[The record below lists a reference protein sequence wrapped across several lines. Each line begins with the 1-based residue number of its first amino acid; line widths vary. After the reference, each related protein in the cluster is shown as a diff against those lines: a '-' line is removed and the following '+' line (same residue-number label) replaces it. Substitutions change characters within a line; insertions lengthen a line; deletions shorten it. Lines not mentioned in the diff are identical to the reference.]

1 MFVRARKNGH
11 DWEEFEEMI
20 LSSRPRFVRL
30 AYSILRNKEDAEDAV
45 QDALVSAFRY
55 LRGFEG
61 RSALT
66 TWFTRVVLNAALMI
80 RRKRKPGR
88 IEPLPES
95 DSTEDTSGMEMIP
108 DSQPDPE
115 MACAKKET
123 FLLIDSLLG
132 TMSPALRQAFTMTYY
147 QEMSNEQAAALLGI
161 TTGTFKSRIFRARQ
175 HLAYHAQ
182 RALGTSIPRNA
193 CSPFS
198 SPGDKSIT
206 IAAGSVE
213 ISSPEVAF
221 S

>member
-1 MFVRARKNGH
+1 MFVRARKNSH
-11 DWEEFEEMI
+11 DWEAFEEMI

-30 AYSILRNKEDAEDAV
+30 AYTILRNTEDAEDAV

-95 DSTEDTSGMEMIP
+95 YSTEDTFSMELIP

-115 MACAKKET
+115 MACARKET

-182 RALGTSIPRNA
+182 RALGTSSPR
-193 CSPFS
+193 SEGSSFS

-206 IAAGSVE
+206 IAATPVE